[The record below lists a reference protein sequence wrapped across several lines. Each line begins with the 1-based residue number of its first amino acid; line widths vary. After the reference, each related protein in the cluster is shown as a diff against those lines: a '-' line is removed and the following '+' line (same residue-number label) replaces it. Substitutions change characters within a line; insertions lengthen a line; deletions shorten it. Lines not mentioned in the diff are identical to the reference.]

1 MAVVL
6 AAVALVLYLRFESQ
20 LDETFNQGLRS
31 RAGDIST
38 LMQRADAALSDPGGS
53 VLVERG
59 ESFAQILSP
68 DGTVVDATG
77 ALRGGPLLKAGQ
89 LRRAD
94 DRTIIV
100 ERPNPFEADEPAR
113 LLATPV
119 RAQGK
124 ARIVVI
130 GAGID
135 DRNSSLHNLGLLL
148 ALGMPVAL
156 ALAAVAG
163 YGFVTAALR
172 PVEAMRRTAAQVSE
186 HDSGERLPVAQTD
199 DEIARLGTTLNAM
212 LARLE
217 AAFARERTFV
227 ADASHELRTPLAILK
242 TELELAL
249 RRGRKPEEL
258 RAALQ
263 SAAEETERLAQLAE
277 ALLVIARSDERGLAL
292 TRSAMRTDGLLDGV
306 RRRFELRLRD
316 SGRRVVVD
324 DGPPTQIAADPG
336 RLQQALDNLVENALR
351 HGSGDVR
358 LASQVRDGHIEL
370 HVRDAGDGFPDDFI
384 GRAFERFTR
393 ADLARGRGGSGL
405 GLAIVRVIA
414 RAHGG
419 EAHAANAPSGGGAD
433 VWIELPATIEMDED
447 RAYRGVAPS
456 RSLQAGD
463 RSGGAAGSRGA
474 P

>member
-31 RAGDIST
+31 RAGDISA
-38 LMQRADAALSDPGGS
+38 LMQRSDTGLSDPGGS

-59 ESFAQILSP
+59 ESFAQILSS
-68 DGTVVDATG
+68 DGTVVDASA
-77 ALRGGPLLKAGQ
+77 ALARAPLLGRDR
-89 LRRAD
+89 LRRARD
-94 DRTIIV
+94 KTIVV
-100 ERPNPFEADEPAR
+100 ERPNPFEPAERAR

-119 RAQGK
+119 RVRGEE
-124 ARIVVI
+124 RIVIV

-135 DRNSSLHNLGLLL
+135 DRNSALHNLALLL
-148 ALGMPVAL
+148 AIGMPVAL
-156 ALAAVAG
+156 LLAAVAG

-172 PVEAMRRTAAQVSE
+172 PVEAMRRKAAQVSE
-186 HDSGERLPVAQTD
+186 HEPGERLPVGETD

-249 RRGRKPEEL
+249 RRGRTPQEL

-263 SAAEETERLAQLAE
+263 SAAEETDRLAQLAE
-277 ALLVIARSDERGLAL
+277 ALLVMARSDEGGLAL
-292 TRSAMRTDGLLDGV
+292 QRSTVRTDKLLDGV
-306 RRRFELRLRD
+306 RARYELRLRD
-316 SGRRVVVD
+316 SGRAVVVD
-324 DGPPTQIAADPG
+324 DGRAAQVSADPQ

-351 HGSGDVR
+351 HGAGDIR
-358 LASQVRDGHIEL
+358 LASQTRDGHVEL
-370 HVRDAGDGFPDDFI
+370 HVRDAGDGFPDDFVDE
-384 GRAFERFTR
+384 AFERFTR
-393 ADLARGRGGSGL
+393 ADQARGRGGSGL

-419 EAHAANAPSGGGAD
+419 EAHAANDPGGGAD
-433 VWIELPATIEMDED
+433 VWIELPGA
-447 RAYRGVAPS
+447 V
-456 RSLQAGD
+456 QAG
-463 RSGGAAGSRGA
+463 A
-474 P
+474 

>member
-38 LMQRADAALSDPGGS
+38 LMQRSAAGLSDPGGS

-68 DGTVVDATG
+68 DGTVVDAS
-77 ALRGGPLLKAGQ
+77 APLVRAPLLDAGR
-89 LRRAD
+89 LRRAAE
-94 DRTIIV
+94 RTIIV
-100 ERPNPFEADEPAR
+100 ERPNPFETDEPAR

-119 RAQGK
+119 RAQGND
-124 ARIVVI
+124 RIVVV

-135 DRNSSLHNLGLLL
+135 DRNSSLHNLALLL
-148 ALGMPVAL
+148 ALGMPIAL
-156 ALAAVAG
+156 LLAAIAG
-163 YGFVTAALR
+163 YGVVTAALR
-172 PVEAMRRTAAQVSE
+172 PVEAMRRKAAAISE
-186 HDSGERLPVAQTD
+186 HDPGERLPVARTD

-249 RRGRKPEEL
+249 RRGRTHAEL
-258 RAALQ
+258 HDALR

-277 ALLVIARSDERGLAL
+277 ALLVIARSDAGPPGLAL
-292 TRSAMRTDGLLDGV
+292 NRAALRTDRLLDGV
-306 RRRFELRLRD
+306 RERFELRLRGSD
-316 SGRRVVVD
+316 RAVVVD
-324 DGPPTQIAADPG
+324 DGPPAAIAADPQ
-336 RLQQALDNLVENALR
+336 RLQQALDNLVENAVR
-351 HGSGDVR
+351 HGSGDIR
-358 LASQVRDGHIEL
+358 LGSELRDGHVEL
-370 HVRDAGDGFPDDFI
+370 HVRDAGEGFPEGFVDQ
-384 GRAFERFTR
+384 AFERFTR
-393 ADLARGRGGSGL
+393 ADPARGRGGSGL

-419 EAHAANAPSGGGAD
+419 EAHAANDPGGGAD
-433 VWIELPATIEMDED
+433 VWIELP
-447 RAYRGVAPS
+447 VAA
-456 RSLQAGD
+456 QAGD
-463 RSGGAAGSRGA
+463 
-474 P
+474 